1 MKPRSKNSIKAVGLM
16 SGTSLDGLDL
26 VAVEFWQTGKTWN
39 FYIEAA
45 ETVEYSS
52 EWKNR
57 LKNAPTVS
65 GVELI
70 QLHTEYGRF
79 LGNETKRFLTENNFE
94 PDLIASH
101 GHTIFHQP
109 EKGFTFQAG
118 SGFEIA
124 AVTGI
129 TTVADFRSGD
139 VALGGQGAPLVPV
152 GDRLLFSEY
161 EYCLN
166 LGGFANI
173 SFEKNG
179 KRIAFDICPVNI
191 ALNHFAEIQGFA
203 FDKNGDLGR
212 KGKVNTELLNK
223 LNLLDFYGSEPPKSL
238 GREWVEQVFMSVV
251 NDFEISDEDKL
262 RTVYEHIA
270 QQIVGTIGRGKGEGE
285 GKDKGE
291 EEGRDKGKMLV
302 TGGGAFNAFL
312 IELISGKTAVEL
324 IIPAN
329 EIINF
334 KEALIFAFLGVLKI
348 RGEINCLAS
357 VTGAKC
363 DSSAGIIYSGYK
375 KFLHST
381 DYC

>member
-1 MKPRSKNSIKAVGLM
+1 MKPLSANNIKVVGLM

-26 VAVEFWQTGKTWN
+26 VAAEFWKTNEKWH
-39 FYIEAA
+39 FHIEAS
-45 ETVEYSS
+45 ETIEYSN
-52 EWKNR
+52 EWKTR
-57 LKNAPTVS
+57 LKNAPEFS
-65 GVELI
+65 GLELI

-79 LGNETKRFLTENNFE
+79 LGSETKRFIAQNHFQ
-94 PDLIASH
+94 PDIVASH

-124 AVTGI
+124 TVTGI
-129 TTVADFRSGD
+129 TTIADFRSGD

-191 ALNHFAEIQGFA
+191 ILNHFAEKQGFS
-203 FDKNGDLGR
+203 FDKNGEMGR
-212 KGKVNTELLNK
+212 KGKVNTELLNL
-223 LNLLDFYGSEPPKSL
+223 LNQMGFYHVEPPKSL
-238 GREWVEQVFMSVV
+238 GREWVEQVFMPVL

-262 RTVYEHIA
+262 RTIYEHIA
-270 QQIVGTIGRGKGEGE
+270 QQIVGTIYRGKGEGE
-285 GKDKGE
+285 G
-291 EEGRDKGKMLV
+291 EGGGRMLV

-312 IELISGKTAVEL
+312 IELISEKTQVEL
-324 IIPAN
+324 VTPSN
-329 EIINF
+329 EIVNF
-334 KEALIFAFLGVLKI
+334 KEALIFAFLGVLKFQ
-348 RGEINCLAS
+348 GEINCLSS

-363 DSSAGIIYSGYK
+363 DSSLGIMYFSSNFKII
-375 KFLHST
+375 LQ
-381 DYC
+381 

>member
-1 MKPRSKNSIKAVGLM
+1 MKPRSKNSIKVVGLM
-16 SGTSLDGLDL
+16 SGTSLDGMDL
-26 VAVEFWQTGKTWN
+26 VAVEFWQTEEKWQ
-39 FYIEAA
+39 FKIEAA
-45 ETVEYSS
+45 ETLEYSA

-57 LKNAPTVS
+57 LKNAPEFS

-79 LGNETKRFLTENNFE
+79 LGNVTKEFIQKTGFKPE
-94 PDLIASH
+94 LISSH

-124 AVTGI
+124 AVTRV

-152 GDRLLFSEY
+152 GDRILFSAY

-173 SFEKNG
+173 SFEKNR
-179 KRIAFDICPVNI
+179 KRIAFDICPMNMV
-191 ALNHFAEIQGFA
+191 LNHFSEKQGFA
-203 FDKNGDLGR
+203 FDKNGELGR
-212 KGKVNTELLNK
+212 KGKVNTELLTK
-223 LNLLDFYGSEPPKSL
+223 LNQLDFYHAAPPKSL
-238 GREWVEQVFMSVV
+238 GREWVEQVFMPVL

-270 QQIVGTIGRGKGEGE
+270 QQISGTIGRGEG
-285 GKDKGE
+285 GE
-291 EEGRDKGKMLV
+291 EEEEEEGQGEGRGKGRMLV
-302 TGGGAFNAFL
+302 TGGGAFNTFL
-312 IELISGKTAVEL
+312 IELISKHTLVEL
-324 IIPAN
+324 VIPAN

-334 KEALIFAFLGVLKI
+334 KEAVIFAFLGVLKI

-363 DSSAGIIYSGYK
+363 DSSVGIMYFS
-375 KFLHST
+375 SNN
-381 DYC
+381 

>member
-1 MKPRSKNSIKAVGLM
+1 M

-26 VAVEFWQTGKTWN
+26 VAVEFWQTGKKWN
-39 FYIEAA
+39 FHIESA
-45 ETVEYSS
+45 ETVTYSN

-57 LKNAPTVS
+57 LKNAPELS
-65 GVELI
+65 GEELI
-70 QLHTEYGRF
+70 QLHTEYGKF
-79 LGNETKRFLTENNFE
+79 LGIETKRFIAENIFD

-129 TTVADFRSGD
+129 TAVADFRSGD

-152 GDRLLFSEY
+152 GDSLLFSEY
-161 EYCLN
+161 DYCLN

-179 KRIAFDICPVNI
+179 ERIAFDICPVNI
-191 ALNHFAEIQGFA
+191 VLNHFAEKQGFD
-203 FDKNGDLGR
+203 FDKNGEMGR
-212 KGKVNTELLNK
+212 KGKVNTELLNN
-223 LNLLDFYGSEPPKSL
+223 LNHLDFYHAEPPKSL
-238 GREWVEQVFMSVV
+238 GREWVEKVFMPVL
-251 NDFEISDEDKL
+251 NDFEIPDADKL

-270 QQIVGTIGRGKGEGE
+270 QQIAGIIGRGRGEGRGKGRGKGEDG
-285 GKDKGE
+285 GG
-291 EEGRDKGKMLV
+291 GKMLV
-302 TGGGAFNAFL
+302 TGGGAFNTFL

-324 IIPAN
+324 VIPAN

-363 DSSAGIIYSGYK
+363 DSSAGIMYFS
-375 KFLHST
+375 SNN
-381 DYC
+381 

>member
-1 MKPRSKNSIKAVGLM
+1 MKPLSANNIKVVGLM

-26 VAVEFWQTGKTWN
+26 VAAEFRKTNEKWH
-39 FYIEAA
+39 FHIEAA
-45 ETVEYSS
+45 ETIEYSN
-52 EWKNR
+52 EWKTR
-57 LKNAPTVS
+57 LKNAPEFS
-65 GVELI
+65 GLELI

-79 LGNETKRFLTENNFE
+79 LGSETKRFFTENNFE

-124 AVTGI
+124 TVTGI

-179 KRIAFDICPVNI
+179 KQIAFDICPVNI
-191 ALNHFAEIQGFA
+191 ILNHFAEKQGFS
-203 FDKNGDLGR
+203 FDKNGELGR

-223 LNLLDFYGSEPPKSL
+223 LNQLDFYRAEPPKSL
-238 GREWVEQVFMSVV
+238 GREWVEQVFMPVL

-270 QQIVGTIGRGKGEGE
+270 KQIAGRGE
-285 GKDKGE
+285 GKGTDKG
-291 EEGRDKGKMLV
+291 GGKMLV

-312 IELISGKTAVEL
+312 IELISGKTPIEL
-324 IIPAN
+324 VIPAN
-329 EIINF
+329 EIVNF
-334 KEALIFAFLGVLKI
+334 KEALIFAFLGVLKV

-363 DSSAGIIYSGYK
+363 DSSVGIMYFSSNFKII
-375 KFLHST
+375 LQ
-381 DYC
+381 

>member
-1 MKPRSKNSIKAVGLM
+1 MKPRSTNRIKAVGLM

-26 VAVEFWQTGKTWN
+26 VAVEFWQTDEKWH
-39 FYIEAA
+39 FHIEAA
-45 ETVEYSS
+45 ETVEYSA

-57 LKNAPTVS
+57 LKNAPELS

-70 QLHTEYGRF
+70 QLHTEYGRL
-79 LGNETKRFLTENNFE
+79 LGNETKRFIQKNGFKPE
-94 PDLIASH
+94 LISSH
-101 GHTIFHQP
+101 GHTVFHQP
-109 EKGFTFQAG
+109 EKGFTYQAG

-124 AVTGI
+124 TVTGI

-179 KRIAFDICPVNI
+179 KRVAFDICPVNI
-191 ALNHFAEIQGFA
+191 ILNHFAEKQGFS
-203 FDKNGDLGR
+203 FDKNGELGR
-212 KGKVNTELLNK
+212 KGKVNSALLNN
-223 LNLLDFYGSEPPKSL
+223 LNQLKFYRAEPPKSL
-238 GREWVEQVFMSVV
+238 GREWVANEFIPLLNQT
-251 NDFEISDEDKL
+251 DISDEDKL

-270 QQIVGTIGRGKGEGE
+270 QQIAGIT
-285 GKDKGE
+285 
-291 EEGRDKGKMLV
+291 GRDKVTDKGRWKMLV

-312 IELISGKTAVEL
+312 IELISGKTPVEL
-324 IIPAN
+324 VIPAN

-348 RGEINCLAS
+348 RDEINCLAS

-363 DSSAGIIYSGYK
+363 DSSVGIVYFSSNI
-375 KFLHST
+375 
-381 DYC
+381 

>member
-1 MKPRSKNSIKAVGLM
+1 MKPLSANNIKVVGLM

-26 VAVEFWQTGKTWN
+26 VAAEFWKTNEKWH
-39 FYIEAA
+39 FDIEAA
-45 ETVEYSS
+45 ETIEYSN
-52 EWKNR
+52 EWKTR
-57 LKNAPTVS
+57 LKNAPEFS
-65 GVELI
+65 GLELI

-79 LGNETKRFLTENNFE
+79 LGSETKRFIAQNHFQ
-94 PDLIASH
+94 PDIVASH

-124 AVTGI
+124 TVTGI
-129 TTVADFRSGD
+129 TTIADFRSGD

-191 ALNHFAEIQGFA
+191 ILNHFAEKQGFA
-203 FDKNGDLGR
+203 FDKNGEMGR
-212 KGKVNTELLNK
+212 KGKVNTELLNQ
-223 LNLLDFYGSEPPKSL
+223 LNQLDFYRTEPPKSL
-238 GREWVEQVFMSVV
+238 GREWVEQVFMPVL

-270 QQIVGTIGRGKGEGE
+270 QQIVGVIGEGGGRGK
-285 GKDKGE
+285 DK
-291 EEGRDKGKMLV
+291 EEGRGGGKGGGEDEGGGRMLV

-312 IELISGKTAVEL
+312 IELISEKTQVEL
-324 IIPAN
+324 VTPSN
-329 EIINF
+329 EIVNF
-334 KEALIFAFLGVLKI
+334 KEALIFAFLGVLKFQ
-348 RGEINCLAS
+348 GEINCLSS
-357 VTGAKC
+357 VTGAKKNH
-363 DSSAGIIYSGYK
+363 SSGLV
-375 KFLHST
+375 FHP
-381 DYC
+381 

>member
-1 MKPRSKNSIKAVGLM
+1 MKPLSTNSIKAVGLM

-26 VAVEFWQTGKTWN
+26 VAVEFWQTGEKWQ
-39 FYIEAA
+39 FKIEAA
-45 ETVEYSS
+45 ETLEYAA
-52 EWKNR
+52 ERKNR
-57 LKNAPTVS
+57 LKNAPELS

-79 LGNETKRFLTENNFE
+79 LGSETKRFITENHFQ
-94 PDLIASH
+94 PDIVASH

-124 AVTGI
+124 AVTEI

-191 ALNHFAEIQGFA
+191 VLNHFAEKQGFY
-203 FDKNGDLGR
+203 FDKNGEMGR
-212 KGKVNTELLNK
+212 KGKVNSELLKK
-223 LNLLDFYGSEPPKSL
+223 LNQLDFYRAEPPKSL
-238 GREWVEQVFMSVV
+238 GREWVEKVFMPVI
-251 NDFEISDEDKL
+251 NDFEILDEDKL

-270 QQIVGTIGRGKGEGE
+270 QQIAGEGTDKGEG
-285 GKDKGE
+285 GGGGTNKGGGTDKGGDTNKSE
-291 EEGRDKGKMLV
+291 GKMLV

-312 IELISGKTAVEL
+312 IELISGKTPIEL
-324 IIPAN
+324 IISAN

-357 VTGAKC
+357 ITGAK
-363 DSSAGIIYSGYK
+363 K
-375 KFLHST
+375 NHST
-381 DYC
+381 GLVFYP

>member
-1 MKPRSKNSIKAVGLM
+1 MKPHSLNSIKAVGLM

-26 VAVEFWQTGKTWN
+26 VAVVFWQTGKTWN
-39 FYIEAA
+39 FHIETA
-45 ETVEYSS
+45 ETVEYSA

-57 LKNAPTVS
+57 LKNAPELS
-65 GVELI
+65 GVKLI

-79 LGNETKRFLTENNFE
+79 LGNETKRFIAENNFE
-94 PDLIASH
+94 PDLVASH

-129 TTVADFRSGD
+129 TTFADFRTGD

-152 GDRLLFSEY
+152 GDRFLFSEY
-161 EYCLN
+161 DYCLN

-179 KRIAFDICPVNI
+179 KRIAFDICPVNFI
-191 ALNHFAEIQGFA
+191 LNHFAEKQGFT

-212 KGKVNTELLNK
+212 KGKINTILLNQ
-223 LNLLDFYGSEPPKSL
+223 LNRLDFYHSSTPKSL
-238 GREWVEQVFMSVV
+238 GREWVEQVFMPVLS
-251 NDFEISDEDKL
+251 NFEISDEDKL

-270 QQIVGTIGRGKGEGE
+270 QQIVGTTGRGE
-285 GKDKGE
+285 
-291 EEGRDKGKMLV
+291 GKMLV
-302 TGGGAFNAFL
+302 TGGGAFNTFL
-312 IELISGKTAVEL
+312 IESISGKTPVEL
-324 IIPAN
+324 VIPAN

-334 KEALIFAFLGVLKI
+334 KEALIFAFLGVLKY

-363 DSSAGIIYSGYK
+363 DSSVGIIHFSNNI
-375 KFLHST
+375 
-381 DYC
+381 

>member
-1 MKPRSKNSIKAVGLM
+1 MKPRSTNNIKAVGLM

-26 VAVEFWQTGKTWN
+26 VAVEFWQTGEKWQ
-39 FYIEAA
+39 FKIEAG
-45 ETVEYSS
+45 ETLEYSA

-57 LKNAPTVS
+57 LKNAPELS
-65 GVELI
+65 GEELI
-70 QLHTEYGRF
+70 QLHTQYGRF
-79 LGNETKRFLTENNFE
+79 LGIETKRFITEIHFQ
-94 PDLIASH
+94 PDIVASH

-109 EKGFTFQAG
+109 EKRFTFQAG

-124 AVTGI
+124 AVTGV
-129 TTVADFRSGD
+129 TTIADFRSGD

-179 KRIAFDICPVNI
+179 KRFAFDICPVNI
-191 ALNHFAEIQGFA
+191 VLNHIAEKQGFD
-203 FDKNGDLGR
+203 FDKNGELGR
-212 KGKVNTELLNK
+212 NGKVNTELLNQ
-223 LNLLDFYGSEPPKSL
+223 LNQLDFYHAESPKSL
-238 GREWVEQVFMSVV
+238 GREWVEQVFMPVL
-251 NDFEISDEDKL
+251 NCFEITDEDKL

-270 QQIVGTIGRGKGEGE
+270 QQIAGTTGEGGGKGRGKGTDIG
-285 GKDKGE
+285 G
-291 EEGRDKGKMLV
+291 GKMLV

-312 IELISGKTAVEL
+312 IELISGKTPVEL
-324 IIPAN
+324 VIPAN

-357 VTGAKC
+357 VTGASR
-363 DSSAGIIYSGYK
+363 DSIAGLTYS
-375 KFLHST
+375 
-381 DYC
+381 

>member
-1 MKPRSKNSIKAVGLM
+1 MKPRSTNSIKTVGLM

-26 VAVEFWQTGKTWN
+26 VAVEFWQTGEKWQ
-39 FYIEAA
+39 FKIEAA
-45 ETVEYSS
+45 ETFEYSA

-57 LKNAPTVS
+57 LKNAPELS

-79 LGNETKRFLTENNFE
+79 LGSETKWFIEQNHFQ
-94 PDLIASH
+94 PDIVASH

-118 SGFEIA
+118 CGFEIA
-124 AVTGI
+124 AVSGI

-179 KRIAFDICPVNI
+179 KRVAFDICPVNI
-191 ALNHFAEIQGFA
+191 ILNYFAEKQGFS
-203 FDKNGDLGR
+203 FDKNGEFGR
-212 KGKVNTELLNK
+212 KGKVNSELLKK
-223 LNLLDFYGSEPPKSL
+223 LNQLDFYHAEPPKSL
-238 GREWVEQVFMSVV
+238 GREWVEKVFMPVL
-251 NDFEISDEDKL
+251 NDFEITEEDKL
-262 RTVYEHIA
+262 STVYEHIA
-270 QQIVGTIGRGKGEGE
+270 QQIAGTIGGGRGEGRGEGKGEGG
-285 GKDKGE
+285 GKGTDKG
-291 EEGRDKGKMLV
+291 GGKMLV

-312 IELISGKTAVEL
+312 IELSSGKTPVKL
-324 IIPAN
+324 VIPSK
-329 EIINF
+329 EIVNF
-334 KEALIFAFLGVLKI
+334 KEALIFAFLAVLKI
-348 RGEINCLAS
+348 RGEINCLTS
-357 VTGAKC
+357 VTGAKKNH
-363 DSSAGIIYSGYK
+363 SSGLV
-375 KFLHST
+375 FHP
-381 DYC
+381 

>member
-1 MKPRSKNSIKAVGLM
+1 MKPLSTNSIKAVGLM

-39 FYIEAA
+39 FQIETA
-45 ETVEYSS
+45 ETVTYSN

-65 GVELI
+65 GMELI

-79 LGNETKRFLTENNFE
+79 LGSETKRFITENNFE

-124 AVTGI
+124 TVTGI

-139 VALGGQGAPLVPV
+139 VALGGQGAPLVPL
-152 GDRLLFSEY
+152 GDRHLFSEY

-179 KRIAFDICPVNI
+179 ERIAFDICPVNMV
-191 ALNHFAEIQGFA
+191 LNHFAEKQGFA
-203 FDKNGDLGR
+203 FDKNGEMGR
-212 KGKVNTELLNK
+212 KGKVNNELLNQ
-223 LNLLDFYGSEPPKSL
+223 LNQLGFYHAEPPKSL
-238 GREWVEQVFMSVV
+238 GREWVEKVFMLVL
-251 NDFEISDEDKL
+251 NDFEITAEDKL
-262 RTVYEHIA
+262 HTVYEHIA
-270 QQIVGTIGRGKGEGE
+270 QQIAETTGRGKGT
-285 GKDKGE
+285 DKG
-291 EEGRDKGKMLV
+291 GGKILV
-302 TGGGAFNAFL
+302 TGGGAFNTFL
-312 IELISGKTAVEL
+312 IELISGKTPIEL
-324 IIPAN
+324 VIPAN
-329 EIINF
+329 EIVNF
-334 KEALIFAFLGVLKI
+334 KEALIFAFLGVLKT

-357 VTGAKC
+357 VTGAKKNH
-363 DSSAGIIYSGYK
+363 SSGLV
-375 KFLHST
+375 FHP
-381 DYC
+381 